1 MKLSYNNYPD
11 NIDFENNNLKNN
23 NLKDINLKDNNEC
36 LPIKIGQDKES
47 ILNILCYKL
56 VELFTPIFHSIG
68 FTPNMITTLS
78 LIPAYISYIY
88 LIKKDMKCLI
98 YYFLYMILDY
108 TDGYMARK
116 YKLYSKF
123 GDLYDH
129 GRDTLFHLLLL
140 SVFYKNRKLLI
151 IFIILNVLGLS
162 LFGCQE
168 ILFEN
173 KCKESNNSTVY
184 WLKPF
189 CKQNIFFDIYNYFVG
204 TASMYLGTMICLYLY
219 CLDK

>member
-1 MKLSYNNYPD
+1 MKLS
-11 NIDFENNNLKNN
+11 
-23 NLKDINLKDNNEC
+23 LKDYTNNINFNIQNNINDEC

-47 ILNILCYKL
+47 FINILCYKI
-56 VELFTPIFHSIG
+56 VELITPMFYSLG

-78 LIPAYISYIY
+78 LIPAYYCYIY
-88 LIKKDMKCLI
+88 LVKKDIKCI
-98 YYFLYMILDY
+98 FYYFLYMILDY

-129 GRDTLFHLLLL
+129 GRDMIFHLFLL
-140 SVFYKNRKLLI
+140 SVFYKDTKLLI
-151 IFIILNVLGLS
+151 IFIILNVLGLG

-168 ILFEN
+168 ILFED

-189 CKQNIFFDIYNYFVG
+189 CNKNMFFDIYNYFIG
-204 TASMYLGTMICLYLY
+204 TSSMYLGTAICLYLF
-219 CLDK
+219 CTK